1 MMSGRVMTQIARK
14 ILVCG
19 LPGSGKSTFSSAL
32 AKATGGIH
40 LNADEIRDRYH
51 DWCFG
56 MEGRLRQ
63 ANRMRHLA
71 DGIVLAGGI
80 AIADFVAPTEEARLS
95 FGADY
100 TVFMNVISESRYEDT
115 NKIFQPP
122 MNADFVQK
130 EWVDY
135 ADSELFTILL
145 QTMGMCINV

>member
-1 MMSGRVMTQIARK
+1 MIQIARK

-32 AKATGGIH
+32 ADATGGFH

-51 DWCFG
+51 DWDFS

-71 DGIVLAGGI
+71 DGIVFAGGI

-100 TVFMNVISESRYEDT
+100 TVFMDVISESRYEDT

-122 MNADFVQK
+122 TNADFVQK

-135 ADSELFTILL
+135 ADSEVFTILL